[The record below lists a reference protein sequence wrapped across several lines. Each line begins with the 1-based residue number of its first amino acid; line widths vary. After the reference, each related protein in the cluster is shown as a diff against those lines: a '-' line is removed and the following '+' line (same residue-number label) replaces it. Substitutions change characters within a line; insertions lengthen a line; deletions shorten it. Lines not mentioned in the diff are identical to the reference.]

1 MSRVEH
7 FKQGLIAGVRDRS
20 WRGWR
25 ERARQARRWAFLAEA
40 GHLLEEALDFDS
52 TLERI
57 ASLVVPSIGDRATV
71 DLADPDAAVQ
81 PELAPTRMVAP
92 LRARGRTLGD
102 VTVISDKS
110 GRRYDE
116 EGLVLPQVFATL
128 CPIA

>member
-1 MSRVEH
+1 MRVEH
-7 FKQGLIAGVRDRS
+7 LTQGLIAAVRDRS
-20 WRGWR
+20 WRGRR

-57 ASLVVPSIGDRATV
+57 ASLLVPSIGDRATV
-71 DLADPDAAVQ
+71 DAVDPGGAVG

-92 LRARGRTLGD
+92 LRARGRTLGAL
-102 VTVISDKS
+102 TVVSEES

-116 EGLVLPQVFATL
+116 ED
-128 CPIA
+128 